1 MSRAGPRL
9 SHYAMADSAASSS
22 SRSPGTSSAK
32 SRARAAASSDER
44 GPVRTAVDPAIQGAG
59 AEAQDV
65 DGLAAQPSHFDPRQG
80 TLLGFELPEGVLLSM
95 TATAAR
101 NDVAVGEAEET
112 ERAVQ
117 AELGGVEKQVSGR
130 KAARAEKSAEKAVT
144 PATPATPATPPAPTQ
159 AASATPSKVGRIE
172 APTPSAAVFLG
183 EPSAPPDSAEPTAL
197 TRTVAS
203 LEAAFAQERGAAE
216 ERWRRT
222 RHWLA
227 LALAGVALLLAV
239 CVGQIVAFIG
249 FADRS
254 QAAQQQMQSALTE
267 QRAALASM
275 ASATAAL
282 SAGTQTPE
290 APETASAPSAAPQPA
305 KHARLA
311 HLRHPREKAKPA
323 AH

>member
-1 MSRAGPRL
+1 
-9 SHYAMADSAASSS
+9 
-22 SRSPGTSSAK
+22 
-32 SRARAAASSDER
+32 
-44 GPVRTAVDPAIQGAG
+44 
-59 AEAQDV
+59 
-65 DGLAAQPSHFDPRQG
+65 
-80 TLLGFELPEGVLLSM
+80 LLGFELPEGMLLSV

-101 NDVAVGEAEET
+101 NDAAAVEAEAT

-117 AELGGVEKQVSGR
+117 AELAGVEKPVSGR
-130 KAARAEKSAEKAVT
+130 KAARAEKSAEEPVT
-144 PATPATPATPPAPTQ
+144 PAIAATPATPATAPAPAQ
-159 AASATPSKVGRIE
+159 AASAAPPKASRTE

-183 EPSAPPDSAEPTAL
+183 EPSPPPDSAEPTAL

-203 LEAAFAQERGAAE
+203 LEAAFAQERRAAE

-239 CVGQIVAFIG
+239 CVWQIVAFIG

-254 QAAQQQMQSALTE
+254 QAAQQQLQSVLTE
-267 QRAALASM
+267 QQAALASM

-282 SAGTQTPE
+282 SAGTQAPE
-290 APETASAPSAAPQPA
+290 APEAASAPSAAPQPA

-323 AH
+323 SH